1 MIRTAEEF
9 GLLIRKHRQ
18 AVGLTQDKLAA
29 RCGVTR
35 RTIIDLE
42 AGKSGTH
49 LGKALMAAWEVGLR
63 LSPGSPAS
71 AGPTHGTDND
81 DDPLA
86 TLPRF

>member
-9 GLLIRKHRQ
+9 GGLIRKQRQ
-18 AVGLTQDKLAA
+18 AAGLTQDDLAA
-29 RCGVTR
+29 RCGVAR
-35 RTIIDLE
+35 RTIIDLK

-63 LSPGSPAS
+63 LAPASPA
-71 AGPTHGTDND
+71 ALAQGTDND

-86 TLPRF
+86 TLPRY

>member
-1 MIRTAEEF
+1 MVRNAEEF
-9 GLLIRKHRQ
+9 GRLVRQHRQ
-18 AVGLTQDKLAA
+18 AVGLTQDELAA

-42 AGKSGTH
+42 AGKAGTH
-49 LGKALMAAWEVGLR
+49 LGNALAAACEVGLR
-63 LSPGSPAS
+63 LAPLPREPAS
-71 AGPTHGTDND
+71 SDHPVDP

>member
-9 GLLIRKHRQ
+9 GRLVRQHRQ
-18 AVGLTQDKLAA
+18 SHGITQDELAA

-49 LGKALMAAWEVGLR
+49 LGNALSAAYEVGLR
-63 LSPGSPAS
+63 LAPLQQEPEVSDQPGDP
-71 AGPTHGTDND
+71 